1 MLQEENSSNG
11 TCMLTSVK
19 EEVIKPEITIE
30 DDDLLVVHNDSIG
43 LDHFLNLPA
52 SGWIYNI
59 ISNKMHNILKH
70 DFTFYI

>member
-1 MLQEENSSNG
+1 VLQEENSSNG

-52 SGWIYNI
+52 SG
-59 ISNKMHNILKH
+59 
-70 DFTFYI
+70 